1 MSEATPTE
9 FLADLNSDSP
19 LELILRGHLWIEARL
34 IQYLS
39 AVVPFPDRVDFGR
52 FTYPQ
57 KLSLAAAHGV
67 LQKDDVPAYMK
78 VNTLRNKIAHRLD
91 AALIESD
98 EVELV
103 NCLSPRLRNAALLD
117 QPDVSQR
124 PWPDVTRFVLAA
136 MIIVLESGHTKL
148 LRAKEEGRRVTE
160 LLQKAGPNSQGT
172 RAPDD
177 AAPVGAAHKDG

>member
-1 MSEATPTE
+1 MPDETPTE
-9 FLADLNSDSP
+9 FLADLNSGSP

-67 LQKDDVPAYMK
+67 LEKDDVPAYLK
-78 VNTLRNKIAHRLD
+78 VNALRNKIAHRLD
-91 AALIESD
+91 AALSQSD

-103 NCLSPRLRNAALLD
+103 NCLSPRLRDAALLD
-117 QPDVSQR
+117 QPEVAQR

-136 MIIVLESGHTKL
+136 MILVLDAGHAKL
-148 LRAKEEGRRVTE
+148 LRLKEEGRRVTE
-160 LLQKAGPNSQGT
+160 PLENAVVVSQDPQV
-172 RAPDD
+172 PDG
-177 AAPVGAAHKDG
+177 ASPVGAAHKDS